1 MKAVLTKAHKNFQAG
16 DQLDVTP
23 AEFAVLVEADSAV
36 TLSEWTAQ
44 ENIRAAE
51 MDKQKQV
58 EAGIDAAI
66 VQARRDGRLLP
77 KEDSS
82 TIKASA
88 LAMEK
93 TLPGAGKTYVQ
104 GLPVKVSAKDEL
116 LARVTT
122 SADPALLKA
131 SGVEFGEDGFRETIK
146 AYMKADEPWRQQRK
160 NGGMVRHANNDPH
173 RLVEI
178 QELSMIR
185 SRAAQRVADLVIKG
199 ADMGHEQMTDLVR
212 AGDYVDPNTS
222 NPLGVLNT
230 GLLLQWNLGF
240 LANQLALLQDIT
252 TDISGQPV
260 LFNQMV
266 RTRYITIPKVMLK
279 TITTGTA
286 NAWPV
291 VGSPTGTDVDVNIT
305 MDTHAGVPIS
315 INNNTLSST
324 PRQLFN
330 EQRQPQLYSLGEYII
345 YKLIYAAFNGSTRY
359 ANDASTTSTITFDP
373 AYTNAAGTHT
383 FNVAGASL
391 ATFTA
396 DLPEAMDES
405 KYPGGD
411 EDPGDPNLQRF
422 AWVHGRI
429 YAGMA
434 ADTNYLLNQS
444 IWGAIAKTGENVIET
459 GRYSRIGNIRVRKS
473 QLVTDQCTVSG
484 SGADS
489 TTNGITVSAGT
500 YTSATKVGIAATR
513 SALLFVSRVPLDYT
527 KVLPDVPSTAAI
539 ELVSEPRTGLTL
551 MVVKFLDHAYETAN
565 MRCQLMFG
573 QAIGDQRQG
582 MYLVRQ

>member
-36 TLSEWTAQ
+36 TLSEWQAQ

-51 MDKQKQV
+51 TEKQRQV

-77 KEDSS
+77 KEDSAAV
-82 TIKASA
+82 KASA

-93 TLPGAGKTYVQ
+93 TLPGAGKQYIQ
-104 GLPVKVSAKDEL
+104 GLPVKVDAKSEL
-116 LARVTT
+116 LDRVTT
-122 SADPALLKA
+122 SADPESLRA
-131 SGVEFGEDGFRETIK
+131 SGVEAGEQGLRETIK
-146 AYMKADEPWRQQRK
+146 AYYAADKPWQDQRR
-160 NGGMVRHANNDPH
+160 NGGLVRHANNDPH
-173 RLVEI
+173 KLHEI
-178 QELSMIR
+178 QQLSMIR
-185 SRAAQRVADLVIKG
+185 SRAAQRVADLIVKG
-199 ADMGHEQMTDLVR
+199 ADMSQDQVANLVK
-212 AGDYVDPNTS
+212 AGDYVDPASN

-240 LANQLALLQDIT
+240 LANQLALLGDIT

-279 TITTGTA
+279 STT
-286 NAWPV
+286 NAWPNT
-291 VGSPTGTDVDVNIT
+291 GAPTGTDVDVNVT
-305 MDTHAGVPIS
+305 MDVHAGVPIS
-315 INNNTLSST
+315 INNNILSAT

-345 YKLIYAAFNGSTRY
+345 YKLIYNAFNGNTRY
-359 ANDASTTSTITFDP
+359 ANDGSSTSTIVFDP
-373 AYTNAAGTHT
+373 GYTNAGGTDT
-383 FNVAGASL
+383 FNVAGATL

-405 KYPGGD
+405 TFPGGD

-422 AWVHGRI
+422 AWVHGRV
-429 YAGMA
+429 YAGIA

-444 IWGAIAKTGENVIET
+444 IWGAVAKTGENTVET
-459 GRYSRIGNIRVRKS
+459 GRYNRVGNIRIRKS
-473 QLVTDQCTVSG
+473 QLVTDQCTATG

-489 TTNGITVSAGT
+489 TTNGIVVSAGT

-513 SALLFVSRVPLDYT
+513 SALIFVSRVPLDYT

-565 MRCQLMFG
+565 LRAQLMFG
-573 QAIGDQRQG
+573 TAIGDERQG